1 MSKVIVCK
9 SFSPINHIYFRLCA
23 NEALGNGGLSVLKSL
38 LNSRNEETKEY
49 ALRSL
54 ADITVPRKV
63 TRENLSLKNSYIL
76 KYKIFL

>member
-1 MSKVIVCK
+1 MSYRKNLSKMSKVIVCK

-54 ADITVPRKV
+54 ADITVPR
-63 TRENLSLKNSYIL
+63 ESYKR
-76 KYKIFL
+76 KYFIISE